1 MIDTAQN
8 LKEYKQRLKKALKN
22 QFIRNT
28 LGSFATAYKEAR
40 GRVFEGM
47 NLPNLKAE
55 IAQGKDAGLPHLVE
69 LYEEFKA
76 RAEAAGARVHLAK
89 TAREANEIIAGI
101 ARDAQAKLIVKSKSM
116 TAEETFL
123 NHHLEHEGFEVVETD
138 LGEWII
144 QLRHE
149 GPSHM
154 VMPAIHLSRQE
165 VAELFSKVTG
175 EKQEPDDIGA
185 LVKVARREL
194 RKAFLTADVG
204 ISGANFAVAETGTLG
219 IISNEGNAR
228 LVTTLPKVHVALVG
242 LDKLLPDLT
251 SALRILKVLPRNATG
266 QVITSYVTWITGAT
280 PCTVGSDGKK
290 ELHIVFLDNGRLALS
305 RDPIFS
311 QALRCIRCGACAN
324 ICPLYGM
331 VGGHN
336 YGHVYIGAIGLIMTY
351 FYHGRANARAI
362 VQNCLNCLACK
373 DFCPVNIDLPHLIKE
388 VHGEILREEGKK
400 PLKNR
405 ILRRILK
412 DRQLFHFLLRRAS
425 LAQKPFVSQGYIR
438 HLPLFLAEQD
448 FRSLPA
454 ITRTPFRDRFAELN
468 RKVENPRYKIALF
481 GGCLIDFVFPEQ
493 GEAFLK
499 LMQDQKV
506 QVEYPLGQTCC
517 GLPAKMMGEKDIA
530 QEVAKQN
537 LAAMDPADYDYILTL
552 CASCGSH
559 IKETYVKL
567 LGEEPGL
574 SVKAQQF
581 IDKLMD
587 FSSFMT
593 QELRVEAASFKS
605 GKGKVAY
612 HSPCHLCRGLGVREE
627 PRELLALAGLD
638 YRPATDEDVCCG
650 MAGSFSLDF
659 PELSA
664 ALLERKLNNVEA
676 TGAELLVTD
685 CPGCVLQLKG
695 GMDKRGS
702 MIRVKHIAE
711 AVAEERKEA
720 QKVEPKG
727 R

>member
-1 MIDTAQN
+1 M
-8 LKEYKQRLKKALKN
+8 
-22 QFIRNT
+22 
-28 LGSFATAYKEAR
+28 
-40 GRVFEGM
+40 
-47 NLPNLKAE
+47 
-55 IAQGKDAGLPHLVE
+55 E
-69 LYEEFKA
+69 LFEEFKA

-101 ARDAQAKLIVKSKSM
+101 AKDAQAKLIVKSKSM

-123 NHHLEHEGFEVVETD
+123 NHHLEKEGFEVVETD

-175 EKQEPDDIGA
+175 EAQEPDDIGA

-194 RKAFLTADVG
+194 RKAFLNADVG

-266 QVITSYVTWITGAT
+266 QIITSYVTWITGAT
-280 PCTVGSDGKK
+280 PCTVAADGKK
-290 ELHIVFLDNGRLALS
+290 ELHVVFLDNGRLALS

-373 DFCPVNIDLPHLIKE
+373 DVCPVNIDLPHLIKE

-412 DRQLFHFLLRRAS
+412 DRQLFTSSCVGPLWLRSLSSPRGTSGICLYSWRSRTSAVYRPSPGSPSGTGLPSLTTRCKTLATRSPSSAAAS
-425 LAQKPFVSQGYIR
+425 STLS
-438 HLPLFLAEQD
+438 
-448 FRSLPA
+448 FRSKA
-454 ITRTPFRDRFAELN
+454 RPF
-468 RKVENPRYKIALF
+468 
-481 GGCLIDFVFPEQ
+481 
-493 GEAFLK
+493 
-499 LMQDQKV
+499 
-506 QVEYPLGQTCC
+506 
-517 GLPAKMMGEKDIA
+517 
-530 QEVAKQN
+530 
-537 LAAMDPADYDYILTL
+537 
-552 CASCGSH
+552 
-559 IKETYVKL
+559 
-567 LGEEPGL
+567 
-574 SVKAQQF
+574 
-581 IDKLMD
+581 
-587 FSSFMT
+587 
-593 QELRVEAASFKS
+593 
-605 GKGKVAY
+605 
-612 HSPCHLCRGLGVREE
+612 
-627 PRELLALAGLD
+627 
-638 YRPATDEDVCCG
+638 
-650 MAGSFSLDF
+650 
-659 PELSA
+659 
-664 ALLERKLNNVEA
+664 
-676 TGAELLVTD
+676 
-685 CPGCVLQLKG
+685 
-695 GMDKRGS
+695 
-702 MIRVKHIAE
+702 
-711 AVAEERKEA
+711 
-720 QKVEPKG
+720 
-727 R
+727 